1 MSDPGFE
8 ILNPNRQLTDKE
20 VLLALSNKGGSV
32 VDAAQVLNVTPQR
45 LSRYCATRPEI
56 QEALAEYR
64 KSMVDIAE
72 HHLANAVAEGEKWA
86 IHLVLTT
93 LGKNRGYTQRDVK
106 EEEKNKKAPG
116 AMSDTELMEEVKK
129 RVRAKQ
135 VEVLHHSLV
144 DKTQQD

>member
-20 VLLALSNKGGSV
+20 VLLALNNKGGSLQ
-32 VDAAQVLNVTPQR
+32 DAADLLNVPLR
-45 LSRYCATRPEI
+45 KLSRYCATRPDI
-56 QEALAEYR
+56 QEALKEYR
-64 KSMVDIAE
+64 TCLVDMSE
-72 HHLANAVAEGEKWA
+72 HHLANAVANGEKWA

-93 LGKNRGYTQRDVK
+93 LGKNRGYTQKDVK
-106 EEEKNKKAPG
+106 EEERTKKAPG
-116 AMSDTELMEEVKK
+116 AMSDAELMEEVKK